1 MIEVREKEKRII
13 WNRCNKSWM
22 NLYKVFEKGCNGNDC
37 WENGKVGVKKGIFLF
52 LMIGRG
58 EIKKENEV
66 ENKDF
71 EKKEKEGDNI
81 S

>member
-1 MIEVREKEKRII
+1 
-13 WNRCNKSWM
+13 
-22 NLYKVFEKGCNGNDC
+22 
-37 WENGKVGVKKGIFLF
+37 
-52 LMIGRG
+52 MIGRG